1 MSIVNCFVSLSSKS
15 QNDMPLIHNKNL
27 KTYFSIGEVAKMF
40 DVSESLLRF
49 WETEFPSIQPQ
60 KGLRNIRQYTAETI
74 DEINIVYNLVKVRG
88 MKISAA
94 RELIEKN
101 QAVLQSLALS
111 PSIVEYVKSPNEEQH
126 ELIVKLLDDTNAIF
140 NDMNL
145 MALTGGDGQQLIRTD
160 REKCVNLNLILI
172 KL

>member
-15 QNDMPLIHNKNL
+15 QNDMPLIHKKNL

-49 WETEFPSIQPQ
+49 WESEFPSIQPQ

-101 QAVLQSLALS
+101 HDKEVGTS
-111 PSIVEYVKSPNEEQH
+111 
-126 ELIVKLLDDTNAIF
+126 ELIDRLLDIR
-140 NDMNL
+140 
-145 MALTGGDGQQLIRTD
+145 QQLLNIKKELRTI
-160 REKCVNLNLILI
+160 V
-172 KL
+172 

>member
-1 MSIVNCFVSLSSKS
+1 
-15 QNDMPLIHNKNL
+15 MPLIHNKNL

-49 WETEFPSIQPQ
+49 WESEFPSIQPQ

-101 QAVLQSLALS
+101 HDKEVGTS
-111 PSIVEYVKSPNEEQH
+111 
-126 ELIVKLLDDTNAIF
+126 ELIDRLLDIR
-140 NDMNL
+140 
-145 MALTGGDGQQLIRTD
+145 QQLLNIKKELRTI
-160 REKCVNLNLILI
+160 V
-172 KL
+172 

>member
-1 MSIVNCFVSLSSKS
+1 
-15 QNDMPLIHNKNL
+15 MPLIHNKNL

-49 WETEFPSIQPQ
+49 WESEFPSIQPQ

-101 QAVLQSLALS
+101 HDKWIKKWKEMNK
-111 PSIVEYVKSPNEEQH
+111 PVKKESDKKGKKGHGKKNN
-126 ELIVKLLDDTNAIF
+126 KK
-140 NDMNL
+140 
-145 MALTGGDGQQLIRTD
+145 R
-160 REKCVNLNLILI
+160 R
-172 KL
+172 